1 MMWSEFY
8 LVVSGLMT
16 LVLLIVAF
24 PWLRSKNHAKAD
36 SLSNTQIV
44 KQRLQEL
51 DREERE
57 GLISADDKA
66 QAVNE
71 LKVALVDE
79 SAFTSQKTGTA
90 WLPLAVGATIAIATA
105 VSVYAH
111 VNQLAK
117 VKHASD
123 AMAALPELSQ
133 QLATGNGNNL
143 SQQDMI
149 SLALALRQQIR
160 SVPED
165 DSGWMVYG
173 RLMLSLGQEVQ
184 AIEAI
189 ERAVNLAPD
198 KKANA
203 ISLAQALMT
212 TGDVNNLSRAQG
224 ILANLLQEN
233 AENDNL
239 ALMMAV
245 VSAQLGD
252 LENTAFY
259 YNQVK
264 SKLPQD
270 SELAQ
275 SLVSRIAELEGQV
288 EKVTFSQPGNQA
300 VDDAGQGNTAFSIA
314 IDVSEAARA
323 SLPPKGFLVVFAQ
336 DADSQNRMPAAVVK
350 QPLSSFPLIVEL
362 TADNAMMPQFTI
374 DSLNNV
380 KLTARISEDEN
391 VAVAAGEWE
400 GSVTSTVS
408 KGQNTEISIT
418 INKELQ

>member
-16 LVLLIVAF
+16 LILLIVAF

-57 GLISADDKA
+57 GLISAGDKA
-66 QAVNE
+66 QAVDE

-79 SAFTSQKTGTA
+79 SAFASQKTGTA

-117 VKHASD
+117 VKQASD
-123 AMAALPELSQ
+123 AMAAQTELSQ
-133 QLATGNGNNL
+133 QLAAGNGSNL
-143 SQQDMI
+143 TQQDMI
-149 SLALALRQQIR
+149 NLALALRQQLR
-160 SVPED
+160 FMSED
-165 DSGWMVYG
+165 DSGWLLFG

-189 ERAVNLAPD
+189 ERAVDLAPD

-212 TGDVNNLSRAQG
+212 TNDVNNLSRAQG
-224 ILANLLQEN
+224 ILANLLQGN

-252 LENTAFY
+252 LENTVTY

-270 SELAQ
+270 SELVQ
-275 SLVSRIAELEGQV
+275 NLVSRIAELEGQV
-288 EKVTFSQPGNQA
+288 EKVAFSQRGDQA
-300 VDDAGQGNTAFSIA
+300 VADTGRGNTAFLIT
-314 IDVSEAARA
+314 IDLSEAARA
-323 SLPPKGFLVVFAQ
+323 SLPSKGFLVVFAQ

-350 QPLSSFPLIVEL
+350 RPLSSFPLTVNLTVE
-362 TADNAMMPQFTI
+362 NAMMPQFTL
-374 DSLNNV
+374 DSLENV

-400 GSVTSTVS
+400 GSVQSKVS
-408 KGQNTEISIT
+408 KGRNTAISIT